1 MVTMVKMP
9 TMVTIKKAAELTG
22 LSYNCLRNLCINEKI
37 IYINAGTKYLI
48 NLEKLVEYLN
58 GQRKGK
64 DNEAVL

>member
-1 MVTMVKMP
+1 MVTMVKVP